1 MRQRTARF
9 DGGFVLVI
17 LIALVGIAVAA
28 IVYFQV
34 RTDRISEIVRA
45 EQDIAVLFVVH
56 ENGSPV
62 FGEVFLYNP
71 ATGRGALFD
80 VPNNVGLLIDSLK
93 RVDRIAAV
101 YEEQGLEA
109 FRERVQS
116 LLGTPVPFH
125 VAMSMDQLSNLV
137 DLIGGTELFIANPQQ
152 DVAADDAVLL
162 PSGNVTLDGSKVVTY
177 LTFEDPAERTAE
189 RASRRQKFL
198 QGFLGT
204 VGDEAGFLTHRDV
217 APFLMRNIETNLD
230 RSSTMA
236 LVRELDNFDEDRV
249 VTRRIQGNERVVEG
263 AQGGSSLLFP
273 HFEGEWLRQSVRQVR
288 ENLASVDAVRDE
300 AIVVRVEILNGTT
313 VSGLARRTKEL
324 YENYGFDV
332 VSFGNAP
339 SDDVEETVILDRSE
353 NPGVADRVAEIIGA
367 DRIRSEREED
377 VEYSVDATIILGK
390 DFDGTIVR

>member
-9 DGGFVLVI
+9 DGGVVLVI
-17 LIALVGIAVAA
+17 LIALVVIAVAA

-34 RTDRISEIVRA
+34 RSDQISEIVRA
-45 EQDIAVLFVVH
+45 ERDIAVLFVVH

-62 FGEVFLYNP
+62 FGEAFLYNP
-71 ATGRGALFD
+71 STGRGALFD

-109 FRERVQS
+109 FRERVQA
-116 LLGTPVPFH
+116 LLGTAVPFH
-125 VAMSMDQLSNLV
+125 IAMSMDQLSNLV
-137 DLIGGTELFIANPQQ
+137 DLLGGIELFIANPQQ
-152 DVAADDAVLL
+152 DVAEENAVLL
-162 PSGNVTLDGSKVVTY
+162 PSGNVTLDGSKIVTY
-177 LTFEDPAERTAE
+177 LTFEDPAERSVE

-198 QGFLGT
+198 QAFLGS
-204 VGDEAGFLTHRDV
+204 VGDHASFLAHRDV
-217 APFLMRNIETNLD
+217 APYLMRNIETNLD
-230 RSSTMA
+230 RSSMLA
-236 LVRELDNFDEDRV
+236 LVRELSNFDDDRA
-249 VTRRIQGNERVVEG
+249 VTRRVQGNVRVVEG
-263 AQGGSSLLFP
+263 AHGGSELLFP

-300 AIVVRVEILNGTT
+300 AIVIRVEILNGTT

-339 SDDVEETVILDRSE
+339 SDEIAETVILDRSG
-353 NPGVADRVAEIIGA
+353 NPGLAERVAEIIGA
-367 DRIRSEREED
+367 ERIRSEVEED